1 MVLSWANNG
10 QGLVLWY
17 QKFVKPMIIRRIQ
30 GVYVFFCTQNRYH
43 LYFNSTNCVLSSNI
57 VSSSRSHPH
66 QREEEEAITQEMDVK
81 VKSLSVLLNH
91 SNYEVA
97 RASVTTFLSR
107 LSWKEGNFSIDGSL
121 RKFLVTDLTCKGDL
135 YADRFLSMQVNNK
148 FCWENYFKL
157 HK

>member
-1 MVLSWANNG
+1 MRYLNWRNY
-10 QGLVLWY
+10 LL
-17 QKFVKPMIIRRIQ
+17 KFAFLN
-30 GVYVFFCTQNRYH
+30 YFCTQNKCH
-43 LYFNSTNCVLSSNI
+43 LNFNSTHCVLSISSNI

-148 FCWENYFKL
+148 FCVEKDLKL

>member
-1 MVLSWANNG
+1 
-10 QGLVLWY
+10 
-17 QKFVKPMIIRRIQ
+17 MIIRRIQ

-148 FCWENYFKL
+148 FCRDIYFKL

>member
-1 MVLSWANNG
+1 
-10 QGLVLWY
+10 
-17 QKFVKPMIIRRIQ
+17 
-30 GVYVFFCTQNRYH
+30 
-43 LYFNSTNCVLSSNI
+43 
-57 VSSSRSHPH
+57 
-66 QREEEEAITQEMDVK
+66 MDVK

-135 YADRFLSMQVNNK
+135 YAVRFLSMQVNNI
-148 FCWENYFKL
+148 FCVEIDLKL

>member
-1 MVLSWANNG
+1 M
-10 QGLVLWY
+10 
-17 QKFVKPMIIRRIQ
+17 
-30 GVYVFFCTQNRYH
+30 YVVFLHTKQM
-43 LYFNSTNCVLSSNI
+43 LLKLQFNTLCPVNSSNI

-66 QREEEEAITQEMDVK
+66 QREEEETITQEMDVK

-148 FCWENYFKL
+148 FCRENYFKL

>member
-1 MVLSWANNG
+1 MRYLNWRNYLLKCAFFS
-10 QGLVLWY
+10 Y
-17 QKFVKPMIIRRIQ
+17 
-30 GVYVFFCTQNRYH
+30 FCTQNKCH
-43 LYFNSTNCVLSSNI
+43 LNFNSTHCVLSISSNI

-148 FCWENYFKL
+148 FCVEKDLKL

>member
-1 MVLSWANNG
+1 MCV
-10 QGLVLWY
+10 
-17 QKFVKPMIIRRIQ
+17 
-30 GVYVFFCTQNRYH
+30 VFCRKNKCR
-43 LYFNSTNCVLSSNI
+43 LNFNSTHSSNI
-57 VSSSRSHPH
+57 VTSSRSHLH

-135 YADRFLSMQVNNK
+135 YADRFLSMQVNK
-148 FCWENYFKL
+148 EKL
-157 HK
+157 